1 MNMIYLLTIGCS
13 DKEIDS
19 RNVATNPEQENEQI
33 QQENEEQE
41 NEEAEEQQDPP
52 VVINDELGEGGLDA
66 EEPLIVGRKMK
77 RMTIIQISNAMK
89 RVSGGIQWGGNKS
102 LWEEYSD
109 ILGVPD
115 YQNSQDEDRSPSI
128 MFQKFLDDAATYT
141 CQNWIE
147 AEKSGESDLLFIQDD
162 EDISRSSVQENIRQF
177 RWQIQGIPFQNT
189 NADQLLF
196 DDYESLFFMIHQRS
210 LSTTESWTG
219 ICIAMFTHPD
229 FFYY

>member
-13 DKEIDS
+13 DKELK
-19 RNVATNPEQENEQI
+19 NVPTTNPEQEDEQI
-33 QQENEEQE
+33 QQENEDQE
-41 NEEAEEQQDPP
+41 SEEAEEQQDSP
-52 VVINDELGEGGLDA
+52 VVINDDLGDGGLDG
-66 EEPLIVGRKMK
+66 EEPSIVGRRMK
-77 RMTIIQISNAMK
+77 RMTITQISNAMK
-89 RVSGGIQWGGNKS
+89 RVSGGIQWGGNNS

-147 AEKSGESDLLFIQDD
+147 AEKSGESDLLFVQDD

-177 RWQIQGIPFQNT
+177 RWQIQGSPFRST
-189 NADQLLF
+189 SEDQLLL
-196 DDYESLFFMIHQRS
+196 DDYESLFFMIHQRTS
-210 LSTTESWTG
+210 STTESWTG
-219 ICIAMFTHPD
+219 ICIAMFTHPN